1 MNRCNDDIISNKRLR
16 DFLIWCKYRD
26 IIPNLTVNQSH
37 LEVEET
43 KFSDGRSYIHSN
55 SNIRYLKEWKKRN
68 LFYGLGI
75 SFNGNAEKLDEIF
88 TFEESYDS
96 EEHIYL
102 MNKIKTDTVIHVI
115 NGIHSV
121 DEILK
126 LGYKEIRRGKEFK
139 DKFKGAVEL
148 KQKEMYDRIHEII
161 RAFNVVSF
169 DNLAI
174 EQLNLKR
181 MFTSEEWKE
190 FYMGG
195 EGTFTMYID
204 LVEGGL

>member
-1 MNRCNDDIISNKRLR
+1 M
-16 DFLIWCKYRD
+16 
-26 IIPNLTVNQSH
+26 
-37 LEVEET
+37 
-43 KFSDGRSYIHSN
+43 
-55 SNIRYLKEWKKRN
+55 KEWKKRN

-75 SFNGNAEKLDEIF
+75 SFNGNTEKIDEIF

-126 LGYKEIRRGKEFK
+126 LGHKGYKLLILGYKEIRRGKEFK

-148 KQKEMYDRIHEII
+148 KQKEMYDRVHEII
-161 RAFNVVSF
+161 RAFNVVSL

-190 FYMGG
+190 FYMGD

-204 LVEGGL
+204 LVEGEFASSSTSNKRFPLEDSIDKMFQKVLATK